1 VLSWAAQAGY
11 LTSLDWY
18 QSSHAIGRPRI
29 YGNRLP
35 ADVPGLEKVRIEGP
49 PEDCLTRYDPDILAK
64 GLDVVF
70 CGVNP
75 ASTAAAAGH
84 NFSNAN
90 NRFWLVLNLAG
101 FTDVRL
107 RPQDE
112 RRLIEYR
119 CGITAVVRRPT
130 KSADEVSPEEFRK
143 AGQGFELKMRRYAP
157 RSIAFLG
164 KRAISALVGMSDV
177 PWGPLPSGYASTMA
191 WVLPNPSGRN
201 RNFTLEALVKA
212 YSELRLALHQGA
224 DHVS

>member
-1 VLSWAAQAGY
+1 MPAE
-11 LTSLDWY
+11 D
-18 QSSHAIGRPRI
+18 
-29 YGNRLP
+29 RL
-35 ADVPGLEKVRIEGP
+35 A
-49 PEDCLTRYDPDILAK
+49 RYDPDILAK

-75 ASTAAAAGH
+75 ASTAAAAGY

-107 RPQDE
+107 QPQDE
-112 RRLIEYR
+112 RRLLEYR

-143 AGQGFELKMRRYAP
+143 AGQGFELKMRRFAP

-164 KRAISALVGMSDV
+164 KRAISVLIGAPDV
-177 PWGPLPSGYASTMA
+177 PWGRLPVGYASTMA

-201 RNFTLEALVKA
+201 RNFALDALVKA
-212 YSELRLALHQGA
+212 YSELRVALNHGVDHARRA
-224 DHVS
+224 DSA

>member
-1 VLSWAAQAGY
+1 MLAP
-11 LTSLDWY
+11 LDCY
-18 QSSHAIGRPRI
+18 QDDHAVGGLPIG
-29 YGNRLP
+29 GNWLP
-35 ADVPGLEKVRIEGP
+35 AHVLGLGVRVEGR

-75 ASTAAAAGH
+75 ASTAAAAGY

-107 RPQDE
+107 QPQDE
-112 RRLIEYR
+112 RRLLEYR

-143 AGQGFELKMRRYAP
+143 AGQGFELKMRRFAP

-164 KRAISALVGMSDV
+164 KRAISVLIGAPDV
-177 PWGPLPSGYASTMA
+177 PWGRLPVGYASTMA

-201 RNFTLEALVKA
+201 RNFALDALVKA
-212 YSELRLALHQGA
+212 YSELRVALNHGVDHARRA
-224 DHVS
+224 DSA